1 MGGTTEAAAGLRTG
15 PRGSREVR
23 RLAHESAEGVA
34 ARLEPGV
41 TERKAA
47 RMQRAWLPE
56 RGVRDGCH
64 PPFARFG
71 DRTRPHPVQHRPA
84 AGLTAHPGG
93 WSPPGS
99 RYRFSDHPPRAGLW
113 VELSAF
119 WLDDDLPHVRRWA
132 EET

>member
-15 PRGSREVR
+15 SRGFREVR
-23 RLAHESAEGVA
+23 RLAHECAEAVA

-41 TERKAA
+41 TERAAA
-47 RMQRAWLPE
+47 RVQRAWLRE
-56 RGVRDGCH
+56 RGVRDWFR

-71 DRTRPHPVQHRPA
+71 DRTAPHPVQHRPA
-84 AGLTAHPGG
+84 AGLTAHREG

-99 RYRFSDHPPRAGLW
+99 PYRFSDHLPRAGLW
-113 VELSAF
+113 AQQSAF